1 MKLVYF
7 YKELKSMSPYR
18 QMGEGMA
25 ELRSILHS
33 YKHRKIRWNKKSL
46 GIEPISTRIQQV
58 NLSVWVALGT
68 AQSNKRL

>member
-1 MKLVYF
+1 MISQERKTLNFINKIKMKLVYF

-33 YKHRKIRWNKKSL
+33 YKHRKIR
-46 GIEPISTRIQQV
+46 
-58 NLSVWVALGT
+58 
-68 AQSNKRL
+68 